1 MDTGKQCWAHY
12 LHKCFK
18 TETIKAGEGIK
29 SESLQEL
36 QRFVNQKLNVI
47 DADQDRQDNKILS
60 NSASQENELAA
71 DSFGEIQY

>member
-1 MDTGKQCWAHY
+1 MLQDRNYKGQEKESNLNLC
-12 LHKCFK
+12 
-18 TETIKAGEGIK
+18 K
-29 SESLQEL
+29 SL